1 MNRLP
6 AGSRR
11 YTANGASHSGGGVV
25 VSKTTTR
32 AVEKCWVRS
41 LSSAPVQAPGPNAPK
56 PSASGC
62 VWPRPA
68 KSCFGRVLPWTSG
81 GDGATSAG
89 PPMVPHAVLA
99 RQFSWLTIYI
109 FSAKSCCAT
118 RWLADPPSRHRNGA
132 GRHCGRHG

>member
-1 MNRLP
+1 M
-6 AGSRR
+6 
-11 YTANGASHSGGGVV
+11 
-25 VSKTTTR
+25 
-32 AVEKCWVRS
+32 
-41 LSSAPVQAPGPNAPK
+41 LSSQPIQAPVQAPGPNAPK

-99 RQFSWLTIYI
+99 RQFSWLTIISVIAVTESPLLSPTKRPPVAPGDDFGDYAPPEVGSGTDDDPDE
-109 FSAKSCCAT
+109 SA
-118 RWLADPPSRHRNGA
+118 
-132 GRHCGRHG
+132 